1 MLKLDID
8 LVGQKIRRWDKNDP
22 SKEFIH
28 VDSINL
34 LQKIAPEIIDLIEQR
49 YAILRTVYSKAP
61 IGRRALALEL
71 AQSERNIRRELDNL
85 QEYGFLIR
93 SRSGVFISKT
103 GEQMLMNLR
112 EYIREIRGLACL
124 EQELQ
129 TMLNLKEV
137 IVVPGDSDQDSTV
150 KQDLANAAARYLRS
164 VLKEQDILAVTGGS
178 TLAEVANSF
187 AAVKNRRN
195 VVVVP
200 ARGGLGEDVEL
211 QANTIA
217 AKFALGLGG
226 TYRLLHAPDNVEP
239 DLVDTILKEPS
250 IREVVSLGRRA
261 QVLLHGVGTAEEMAK
276 RRGLH
281 EDHLMQLIAD
291 GAVGEAFGY
300 YFNLQGDIVYS
311 TVSVG
316 IRLEDL
322 AKIPLVVA
330 VGGGKSKAWAVLSV
344 LHLGFCDVC
353 ITDEGVARKVIHII
367 KNN

>member
-1 MLKLDID
+1 MS
-8 LVGQKIRRWDKNDP
+8 VGHRR
-22 SKEFIH
+22 SLEGVMH

-34 LQKIAPEIIDLIEQR
+34 LQKIAPEITNLVEQR
-49 YAILRTVYSKAP
+49 YTILRTVYSKGP
-61 IGRRALALEL
+61 VGRRTLAVELE
-71 AQSERNIRRELDNL
+71 QSERNIRRELDYL
-85 QEYGFLIR
+85 QECGFLIS
-93 SRSGVFISKT
+93 SRSGVFISET
-103 GEQMLMNLR
+103 GAQMLMDLH
-112 EYIREIRGLACL
+112 EYIRKIRGLACL
-124 EQELQ
+124 EQDLQ

-137 IVVPGDSDQDSTV
+137 IIVPGDSDQDLGV
-150 KQDLANAAARYLRS
+150 KHDLAKAAARYLRS
-164 VLKEQDILAVTGGS
+164 VLKDQDILAVTGGT
-178 TLAEVANSF
+178 TLAEVAKSF
-187 AAVKNRRN
+187 TSDKVRRN

-217 AKFALGLGG
+217 ARLALGLGG

-239 DLVDTILKEPS
+239 DLMDTILKEPS
-250 IREVVSLGRRA
+250 IREVVNLGRRA

-300 YFNLQGDIVYS
+300 YFSHQGDIVYS
-311 TVSVG
+311 TASVG

-367 KNN
+367 KNKEEN